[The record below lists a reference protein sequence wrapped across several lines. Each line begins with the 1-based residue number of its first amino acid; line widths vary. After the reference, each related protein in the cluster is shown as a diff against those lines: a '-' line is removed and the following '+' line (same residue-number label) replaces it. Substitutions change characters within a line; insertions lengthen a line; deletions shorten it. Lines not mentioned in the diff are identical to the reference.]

1 MSIVTFVGLDVHK
14 KSISYC
20 LKRADGEIVG
30 EGEVE
35 ARRAAL
41 TAWAKQL
48 PQPWHGAMEA
58 TLFSSWI
65 YHHLKPLAAEL
76 KMGNP
81 ARMKAISS
89 GKKKNDRLD
98 ARTIADLLRANLLPV
113 CWVPPAD
120 LEHLR
125 RQLRFRGLLVR
136 QYVLFKNKISGLL
149 LETGVAYETRRLHG
163 QRYFAQLQQS
173 EEVAAEIKS
182 MLKFSR
188 SQIHTLRSM
197 DRQLI
202 GDLRQH
208 PLISERVSELEK
220 IAAVGKILALSWVLE
235 IGDPERMPSI
245 GDALSYCGLT
255 SAQYS
260 SAGKDRRGPISK
272 QRNKHIQRVLVE
284 AAKTAPQWNKTLKA
298 VHDREVER
306 GHKNRASLAVA
317 RKLVAYLLAV
327 DRATVRRQRLA
338 PEAHVSAEPK
348 PNRAA

>member
-14 KSISYC
+14 KNISYC
-20 LKRADGEIVG
+20 VKRADGEIVK
-30 EGEVE
+30 EGEVA
-35 ARRAAL
+35 ARREAL
-41 TAWAKQL
+41 TAWAQQL
-48 PQPWHGAMEA
+48 PQPWHGALEA

-65 YHHLKPLAAEL
+65 YHHLKPLAGEL

-98 ARTIADLLRANLLPV
+98 ARTICDLLRAHLLPV

-136 QYVLFKNKISGLL
+136 QTVLFKNRISGLL
-149 LETGVAYETRRLHG
+149 LETGVEHEIRRLHG
-163 QRYFAQLQQS
+163 QRYFAALQQRDD
-173 EEVAAEIKS
+173 VAAEIKS

-188 SQIHTLRSM
+188 SQIESLKRM

-202 GDLRQH
+202 QDLRQH
-208 PLISERVSELEK
+208 PLILERVRELEK
-220 IAAVGKILALSWVLE
+220 LDGVGKILALTWVLE
-235 IGDPERMPSI
+235 IGDPDRIPSR

-255 SAQYS
+255 SAQNS

-284 AAKTAPQWNKTLKA
+284 AAKTAPQWNQTLRA
-298 VHDREVER
+298 VHDREIER

-327 DRATVRRQRLA
+327 DRATVRRQRQPA
-338 PEAHVSAEPK
+338 QPASPEVSV
-348 PNRAA
+348 AA

>member
-14 KSISYC
+14 KNISYC
-20 LKRADGEIVG
+20 LKRADGEIVR
-30 EGEVE
+30 EGEVP

-41 TAWAKQL
+41 TAWAAGL
-48 PQPWHGAMEA
+48 PQPWHGALEA

-65 YHHLKPLAAEL
+65 FHHLRPLAADL

-98 ARTIADLLRANLLPV
+98 ARTIADLLRANLLP
-113 CWVPPAD
+113 CRVPPAD

-136 QYVLFKNKISGLL
+136 QHVTFKNKISGLL
-149 LETGVAYETRRLHG
+149 LETGVEHDVRKLHG
-163 QRYFAQLQQS
+163 KRYFAELQQQS
-173 EEVAAEIKS
+173 DVPAEIKP
-182 MLKFSR
+182 LLAFSR
-188 SQIHTLRSM
+188 REIEALRLM

-202 GDLRQH
+202 EDLRAH
-208 PLISERVSELEK
+208 PLIVERVRELEK
-220 IAAVGKILALSWVLE
+220 IAAVGKILALTWVLE
-235 IGDPERMPSI
+235 MGDPERFPSI
-245 GDALSYCGLT
+245 GDAVSYCGLT

-272 QRNKHIQRVLVE
+272 QRNKYIQRVLVE
-284 AAKTAPQWNKTLKA
+284 AAKVAPQWNATLKA
-298 VHDREVER
+298 VHERETQR

-327 DRATVRRQRLA
+327 DRATVRRQRQ
-338 PEAHVSAEPK
+338 
-348 PNRAA
+348 AASSPLPLPQQAGHAV